1 MYSMGTDSLLDYMV
15 YQFKYD
21 SAQGRF
27 DGDVST
33 DGKNLIINGQKI
45 IVNQERSPKDIPW
58 GKQGVVF
65 VAECT
70 GIFKELDTAK
80 QHLEGG
86 AKKVIISAPSKTA
99 PMYCM
104 KVNTDSYESKETMIS
119 NASCTTNCLA
129 PITKVLND
137 CFGIENGLMTTVHAA
152 TATQVT
158 VDGPHKKNWRLGRGA
173 YNNIIPSSTGA
184 AIAIGSILPELQPL
198 MPSSAPPSLPQQQLK
213 AFPSS
218 PFDVRTSAAEF
229 SMCLR
234 CIQSAYNNPRGLF
247 KVLRDVATKL
257 KLSAPKYRLLD
268 PANPAV
274 QRKGLQRHGLTD
286 KSGPDAVLE
295 FFRLLGFVTDI
306 ESGVMKCPRSQPP
319 LSVIDAATT
328 VCARYIEKCNGKL
341 NGMRFRVRNSGNKQ
355 PMNSGKPLTVNKR
368 PKDDTSDDE
377 ARDEANEAMAV
388 SKSQPQPQRG
398 RANES
403 LVMRDGRHK
412 DDDQAETVGRVD
424 PERFDEILVNAEK
437 MQEVQMEGIINE
449 METHG
454 NEKEEEK
461 EETCDNASLP
471 RPPLTFSLKCPAK
484 VPARAKNG
492 KGATLQEFESSASDI
507 ARSNPRHR
515 TGRCVFSSLEFVAK
529 KLLKDDV
536 RYQTLDT
543 MNPYVQRLLLGFE
556 SFESFESV
564 LGFLKLLGFES
575 DVTGAKLICEDK
587 PSRQVVYNAYKALKT
602 YCSSLSPCVVC
613 VPRDD

>member
-1 MYSMGTDSLLDYMV
+1 MAEAADTLKLGINGFGRIGRMVLRASLLRKDIEVIAVNDPFIPPDYMV

-80 QHLEGG
+80 QHLEGIFKELDT
-86 AKKVIISAPSKTA
+86 AKQ
-99 PMYCM
+99 
-104 KVNTDSYESKETMIS
+104 
-119 NASCTTNCLA
+119 
-129 PITKVLND
+129 
-137 CFGIENGLMTTVHAA
+137 H
-152 TATQVT
+152 
-158 VDGPHKKNWRLGRGA
+158 LGRGA

-184 AIAIGSILPELQPL
+184 AIAIGSILPELQPS

-274 QRKGLQRHGLTD
+274 QRKVLQRHGLTD

-295 FFRLLGFVTDI
+295 FLRLLGFVTDI

-328 VCARYIEKCNGKL
+328 VCARYIEKCKGKL

-424 PERFDEILVNAEK
+424 PERFDEMLVNAEK
-437 MQEVQMEGIINE
+437 VQEVQMEGIINE
-449 METHG
+449 IETGG

-515 TGRCVFSSLEFVAK
+515 TGRCVFSSLDFVAK

-543 MNPYVQRLLLGFE
+543 MNPYVQRLLLG
-556 SFESFESV
+556 FESFESV

-613 VPRDD
+613 VPCDD